1 MKITKK
7 DLVAKVSEKQDGM
20 FTLKTIESILNESLA
35 VISEYLE
42 EGETVDLSG
51 FGKFEIV
58 ERNER
63 NGINPATKERIVIPA
78 SKSVKFKPAKQL
90 KERVNK

>member
-7 DLVAKVSEKQDGM
+7 DLITKVSEKQDGF